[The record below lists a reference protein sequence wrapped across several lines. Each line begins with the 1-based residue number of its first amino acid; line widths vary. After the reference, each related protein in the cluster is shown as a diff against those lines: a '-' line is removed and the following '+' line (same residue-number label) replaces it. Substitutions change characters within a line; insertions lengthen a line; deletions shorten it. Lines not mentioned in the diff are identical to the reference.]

1 MTASL
6 APSATPSHAIRTWVD
21 PNNLFF
27 ELPSLNGPCVLSFP
41 RTAAGFTAALAVL
54 FVRHE
59 VEAGGQIYHRPP
71 SPTSTIP
78 DKDGI
83 TPAQRQQ
90 ARDLLKQLKII

>member
-1 MTASL
+1 MTATI
-6 APSATPSHAIRTWVD
+6 APSAAPPHAIRTWVD

-59 VEAGGQIYHRPP
+59 VEAGGQIYHRPLTTA
-71 SPTSTIP
+71 SQLA